1 MKNTLLIVTLGIAVF
16 VFWLQLTLCVVVWQL
31 AENVYEINQAIKINK
46 NKLVR
51 GV

>member
-1 MKNTLLIVTLGIAVF
+1 MKNTLLVITLVIAVF
-16 VFWLQLTLCVVVWQL
+16 VFWLQLALCVVTWQL

-46 NKLVR
+46 KKLVR